1 MAREEVIPSRTS
13 SRELGAHG
21 YTYRDDEFYF
31 NAGNH
36 DDEMKVIF
44 GADNDGDDF
53 VDLIFAAAA
62 ASDFICEKLTAST

>member
-1 MAREEVIPSRTS
+1 MLT
-13 SRELGAHG
+13 G

-44 GADNDGDDF
+44 GKRDKWDGDDF
-53 VDLIFAAAA
+53 VDLIFAR
-62 ASDFICEKLTAST
+62 SSR